1 MVLDDKIIDVLVE
14 RIVNRVEKGNTF
26 ILEQIGKTIKN
37 IGSLNATSV
46 HQLSKILKYGSNYD
60 KIVQELAKITNLN
73 IQDIIDIFNAVAKEN
88 YIFAKQFY
96 DYRGIEYIPYEQ
108 NLALKRQVRAIAEL
122 TVGEYINLS
131 KTTGFATKDIYGNL
145 QYTPLAQMYQQVID
159 EATLLVS
166 QGKVDFNKGMYKT
179 VKELGNSGI
188 RVISYASG
196 YHRRA
201 DSAIRMNLKDALRD
215 MSITLQKQFGEEFGA
230 DGIEVSHH
238 TNSAPD
244 HIDSVDGKQF
254 TIDECNNINDSLK
267 RHVGELNC
275 YHYVFPIIL
284 GVSKPNYTKEEIQA
298 DKEKNIKGCEI
309 DGKHYTLYEASQL
322 QRRLETE
329 IRRNKDKQI
338 IGVASGNKEIVQEA
352 QRRITQLTNKYREV
366 SKISGLPTKLERA
379 RVIGYKRK
387 DINKM

>member
-254 TIDECNNINDSLK
+254 TIDEFNNINDSLK

-338 IGVASGNKEIVQEA
+338 IGVASGNKEVVQEA